1 MYFNGNVTFKNI
13 SSGSLGITVSSMPK
27 VNHSQVKATE
37 YDIPER
43 DGIQYSLWRNRTDAT
58 IVVSFAIIKSSNSAY
73 ITALR
78 SVRQW
83 LSGTGTLVLDNNP
96 NVYYVVKK
104 VEITD
109 DTQHTVSAGEIEATF
124 TVEPF
129 EYLLNSTTI
138 TKSYQGSDSGT
149 SETVQ
154 VTNSGDIC
162 KPLVT
167 IQFIN
172 SSEQIVG
179 NITLTLNVDTGSNV
193 TFTTMEHKN
202 RPYFMSDTNLMYTWR
217 QNADAS
223 STSPCEDNFTTHNYD
238 DLWVPHGT
246 HDIKLTKTLTNI
258 PGYYKISINLRE
270 GYAI

>member
-1 MYFNGNVTFKNI
+1 MYFDGNVTFNGI
-13 SSGSLGITVSSMPK
+13 TSSSLGLIVSSMPK
-27 VNHSQVKATE
+27 VKHSGVKVTE
-37 YDIPER
+37 YDVPLR
-43 DGIQYSLWRNRTDAT
+43 DGMQYSSFRNRTDAE
-58 IVVSFAIIKSSNSAY
+58 ISVKFAIIKDTNSAF

-78 SVRQW
+78 GARQW
-83 LSGTGTLVLDNNP
+83 LEGTGQLKIGNNP
-96 NVYYVVKK
+96 DVYYNVKK

-109 DTQHTVSAGEIEATF
+109 ETMYTLSAGELEATF

-172 SSEQIVG
+172 SSEQIIG

-193 TFTTMEHKN
+193 TFTTLEHKN
-202 RPYFMSDTNLMYTWR
+202 RPYFMSDTKLMYTWR

-258 PGYYKISINLRE
+258 PGYYKINIDLRE
-270 GYAI
+270 GYVI